1 MRLVLLWVSFEIMID
16 SYRAFWVKSFVFEG
30 KTNRVDFWLAAA
42 ANVIILVIFLALIAI
57 LVALVGD
64 SVAIAPIALVVI
76 YSVATI
82 VPNISI
88 QVRRLRDA
96 GFNPWLLLVSLI
108 PYAGGLILFMMYL
121 QPSKAVS
128 PAD

>member
-1 MRLVLLWVSFEIMID
+1 MID

-30 KTNRVDFWLAAA
+30 KANRVDFWLAVA

-96 GFNPWLLLVSLI
+96 GFNPWFLLVSLI